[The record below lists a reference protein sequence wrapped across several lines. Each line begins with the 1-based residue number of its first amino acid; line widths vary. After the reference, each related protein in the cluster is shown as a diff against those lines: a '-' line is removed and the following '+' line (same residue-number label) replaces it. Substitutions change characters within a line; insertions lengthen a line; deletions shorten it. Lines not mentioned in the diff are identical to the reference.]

1 MKLHQLVLFSLL
13 ALAGVSAAEAH
24 CYGGE
29 RVIVEVNGIDRM
41 GTQIICDGQLA
52 RVELEPLVVARPTL
66 TPPPVYYVPPPVYYV
81 PPPACVR
88 RYNWQYSRPTCDIE
102 QPYYPPPTVYL
113 GRGGANVYVP
123 NMYFE
128 FRGGQHHHH

>member
-1 MKLHQLVLFSLL
+1 MKLHQSVLFSLL

-52 RVELEPLVVARPTL
+52 RVELEPLVVVRPTL
-66 TPPPVYYVPPPVYYV
+66 TPPRVYYV
-81 PPPACVR
+81 PPPAYVR
-88 RYNWQYSRPTCDIE
+88 QYNWQYSRPTYDIV

-113 GRGGANVYVP
+113 GRGGPSVYVP
-123 NMYFE
+123 GLYFE